1 MSWLNMVPD
10 WVFGEKKNSSAPQ
23 QFPMSGAPIGRPMG
37 YTGNGGDGKIQT
49 SMPTSMVQTTRGP
62 LILHEGE
69 GTMQNKDGSVTVV
82 PQKDLLNMQKGMGIP
97 GMETGGTFTPAS
109 NAIGAPKINANDNFL
124 NTGLSELQ
132 KQATGQSTIFKSQE
146 NIANQNLGGAS
157 LAAIGAA
164 KQQGA
169 QSGLDKQ
176 GIGQVAQQ
184 ASRALEGER
193 SVLQG
198 QIAQNKQQMASS
210 AAGNLTSM
218 AIGAKSQALQEKSQ
232 AESQALQER
241 GMGLQEKSYADTKSQ
256 SDWERMLQYY
266 DPASESGL
274 RALQSAYVEKFGGTA
289 PDMNTLIEQRKY
301 TQQKQQ
307 QDLASGKNTLTA
319 QEISN
324 VAAQLGV
331 NTSQS
336 QAIIDAINSGAT
348 KDFIA
353 QRYGITVSDEQYN
366 SIKELYA
373 QKVASGA
380 RSITAQ
386 DISNAA
392 AQLNIDTTKAQ
403 NVITAIN
410 SGATKDYISQAF
422 GVNLTDEQYNSM
434 QVKYS
439 QSIKAGTISLTSG
452 ELQNQATSL
461 GIDAQK
467 MQNAITAI
475 NAGGSKQY
483 VESLIGKSL
492 TDAEFNSMRQK
503 YLQEIKMGDLTITSQ
518 DLANVSSQ
526 LGIDVNRSQAVI
538 DAVNNGATLDY
549 VNKTYG
555 TNITPEQF
563 NGLQKKYYQSITAGD
578 MELES
583 LKNKVG
589 DEKFASTVNRITAGA
604 SLDTINS
611 TLGINMTRDEYAQMF
626 EASETYFKKQGLTM
640 EQASLYGYKDE
651 SGNQVPGSL
660 QNAATQL
667 GLQAKELDNQT
678 KELFGYTDAAGNY
691 KKGRYDLLSEEN
703 KRAADQLYGYDVRD
717 ANGNIVGRV
726 SGSLELQNIATDIQ
740 KQGLSL
746 EEAQIKGYIDP
757 KTGQYVK
764 GSVALANEKQGLE
777 VSSLYGYSYDPATG
791 QIVTD
796 PQQIVSRSDLVK
808 VDGSLALAQKQFGL
822 QSSTFDLQKMELMGG
837 RNSQG
842 QYVPGKLEL
851 MSNED
856 KRAAQQMYGYDETL
870 SDGTTVHRAGTME
883 IAKDEIEIKKQGL
896 DLESAKIY
904 GYYNKAG
911 GYVPGTMDIE
921 SQKLDLLRDEY
932 DSQKSSATGES
943 LAAHFSTM
951 ANTPNYNWENDAQAK
966 KLLQTYWEQTTGS
979 TEPFDQEWADRQ
991 FNASTVTSIDAAITK
1006 LEGSDWYQNLGAD
1019 EKKRMKQTVEYAA
1032 MLSVTQGISPVYDET
1047 GAVTKLVDSEGDT
1060 VWNLKPTT
1068 STQPVVNT
1076 PTQYQDLKPG
1086 ETYVTNGLT
1095 YKIDTAGK
1103 SVLQSTPQEKVKSY
1117 ENVTSSINPDIAGK
1131 ISQAAWESLG
1141 MPDAATLEDW
1151 YNNKGGKN
1159 YLAVNN
1165 LMENWDSSVGNLQKL
1180 ATEYQKV
1187 SPNSMGQYASS
1198 IQENQAAV
1206 LRSQIA
1212 TALGGDVAKPEE
1224 LMQSLTWLQGIAGE
1238 DFMKDGLN
1246 SNYLNENLYDV
1257 NQQVYQGDRLLSKDE
1272 VIQLNESW
1280 KKRLS
1285 DPNDS
1290 YRTSLLKNMG
1300 YSDSEISEIGTK
1312 HISQIAGKSF
1322 TEKLSKQ
1329 GYNED
1334 QILKLWKLAT
1344 DGNLR
1349 NLIRNKDTLF
1359 RG

>member
-10 WVFGEKKNSSAPQ
+10 WVFGEKKSSPTSQ
-23 QFPMSGAPIGRPMG
+23 TLPMSGAPIGRPMG

-49 SMPTSMVQTTRGP
+49 SMPTSMVQTTKGP
-62 LILHEGE
+62 LMLHEGE

-97 GMETGGTFTPAS
+97 GMETGGTFTPESVENKNAGGFQS
-109 NAIGAPKINANDNFL
+109 EFKLNSGLAIGAPKPQSNDDFL
-124 NTGLSELQ
+124 KTGMTELS
-132 KQATGQSTIFKSQE
+132 KQATGQSPIFKSQE

-164 KQQGA
+164 KQQAA

-184 ASRALEGER
+184 TSRALEGER

-210 AAGNLTSM
+210 AASSLANM
-218 AIGAKSQALQEKSQ
+218 AIGAKSSDVQDRSMNLQEKTYS
-232 AESQALQER
+232 
-241 GMGLQEKSYADTKSQ
+241 DTKAQ

-274 RALQSAYVEKFGGTA
+274 KALQSAYVEKFGGTA

-307 QDLASGKNTLTA
+307 QDLAAGNKSL
-319 QEISN
+319 
-324 VAAQLGV
+324 
-331 NTSQS
+331 
-336 QAIIDAINSGAT
+336 
-348 KDFIA
+348 
-353 QRYGITVSDEQYN
+353 
-366 SIKELYA
+366 
-373 QKVASGA
+373 
-380 RSITAQ
+380 TAQ
-386 DISNAA
+386 DIANVG
-392 AQLNIDTTKAQ
+392 AQLNVDATKAT
-403 NVITAIN
+403 NVINAIN
-410 SGATKDYISQAF
+410 AGATKDYISQAF

-452 ELQNQATSL
+452 ELQNQAASL

-549 VNKTYG
+549 VNRTYG
-555 TNITPEQF
+555 TSITPEQF

-583 LKNKVG
+583 LKTKVG

-611 TLGINMTRDEYAQMF
+611 SLGINMSKDEYNQMF

-651 SGNQVPGSL
+651 SGNMVPGSL

-678 KELFGYTDAAGNY
+678 KELFGYTDASGNY
-691 KKGRYDLLSEEN
+691 KQGKYDLLSEEN
-703 KRAADQLYGYDVRD
+703 KRAADQLYGYDVKD
-717 ANGNIVGRV
+717 ANGNVIGRV

-791 QIVTD
+791 QIITD
-796 PQQIVSRSDLVK
+796 PQQIASRSDLVK

-822 QSSTFDLQKMELMGG
+822 QSSTFDLQRMELMGG

-896 DLESAKIY
+896 DLESAKLY

-911 GYVPGTMDIE
+911 GYVPGSMDIE
-921 SQKLDLLRDEY
+921 AQKLTLLRDEY
-932 DSQKSSATGES
+932 DSQKASAAGES
-943 LAAHFSTM
+943 IAAHFSAM

-966 KLLQTYWEQTTGS
+966 KLLQTYWEQSTGS
-979 TEPFDQEWADRQ
+979 TQPFEQDWADRQ
-991 FNASTVTSIDAAITK
+991 FQASTVTTIDSAITK
-1006 LEGSDWYQNLGAD
+1006 LEGSDWYKSLGETDPAAQ
-1019 EKKRMKQTVEYAA
+1019 KRMRQTVEYAA
-1032 MLSVTQGISPVYDET
+1032 MLSVTQGISPVYDES
-1047 GAVTKLVDSEGDT
+1047 GAVTKLVDSDGST
-1060 VWNLKPTT
+1060 VWSMKATT
-1068 STQPVVNT
+1068 STQTSKTVT
-1076 PTQYQDLKPG
+1076 KPDWANAG
-1086 ETYVTNGLT
+1086 DTFTVEGTVYKVDNDGESFKKADTNDAWEVFKESQKSVPETAQATYEEWIAKGKPDSYETYKGKVEEKQGSIVSDFVTKYN
-1095 YKIDTAGK
+1095 
-1103 SVLQSTPQEKVKSY
+1103 
-1117 ENVTSSINPDIAGK
+1117 NNWPDIQVRSG
-1131 ISQAAWESLG
+1131 ESTSNG
-1141 MPDAATLEDW
+1141 VA
-1151 YNNKGGKN
+1151 
-1159 YLAVNN
+1159 
-1165 LMENWDSSVGNLQKL
+1165 Q
-1180 ATEYQKV
+1180 
-1187 SPNSMGQYASS
+1187 QYVPFVEKARE
-1198 IQENQAAV
+1198 QLVANPQNVKTFNTKEE
-1206 LRSQIA
+1206 
-1212 TALGGDVAKPEE
+1212 ALKYI
-1224 LMQSLTWLQGIAGE
+1224 QSLTQKDIENTFASGMMGQNIAINDGSDTPYLI
-1238 DFMKDGLN
+1238 DFISLSQDLTTGKTATGAVIIGLKDG
-1246 SNYLNENLYDV
+1246 
-1257 NQQVYQGDRLLSKDE
+1257 NQTVL
-1272 VIQLNESW
+1272 
-1280 KKRLS
+1280 
-1285 DPNDS
+1285 
-1290 YRTSLLKNMG
+1290 
-1300 YSDSEISEIGTK
+1300 GTR
-1312 HISQIAGKSF
+1312 S
-1322 TEKLSKQ
+1322 
-1329 GYNED
+1329 
-1334 QILKLWKLAT
+1334 
-1344 DGNLR
+1344 R
-1349 NLIRNKDTLF
+1349 
-1359 RG
+1359 